1 MRTEGRITRTA
12 RLAARCAMAA
22 AAAGV
27 IVLAAGGDMVSA
39 APAKAPRA
47 AKSVDGEAADKT
59 PVDINTADAE
69 KLASLPGIGASIA
82 QRIVDYRKEHG
93 PFKSVDELVN
103 VRGVGDKLLARLR
116 DRLTVGTKD

>member
-1 MRTEGRITRTA
+1 
-12 RLAARCAMAA
+12 MAA
-22 AAAGV
+22 AAAAV
-27 IVLAAGGDMVSA
+27 IALAAGGADTASA

-47 AKSVDGEAADKT
+47 AKSADAEAADKT

-69 KLASLPGIGASIA
+69 RLASLPGIGASIA

-103 VRGVGDKLLARLR
+103 VRGVGEKLLARLR
-116 DRLTVGTKD
+116 ERVTVGTKD